1 MARRSESL
9 LNQKARIIW
18 LKEGDSNSKFFHECE
33 LEKEEKLVEGG
44 IDGGKEG
51 GNKTLY
57 FSLQNQ

>member
-44 IDGGKEG
+44 IDGGKERRG
-51 GNKTLY
+51 AKK
-57 FSLQNQ
+57 S